1 MVEKKLPALLG
12 HTYGFANFTF
22 TLMMMLAMQQYN
34 YFMTDI
40 ALISAAHLTIIALIT
55 HIADGL
61 SVPFSGVIIQKT
73 QSRFGQFR
81 GWLLFI
87 PISTSIFF
95 TATFTNLP
103 LGYNM
108 KMVYLSV
115 VYILAHVSLNFAFN
129 AHLGLISVLSKDTT
143 GRLTLSSRNVQW
155 GMASQILYAVAII
168 PMLAY
173 TTENIS
179 GTWGYFY
186 TVGLLAVIQIIGYW
200 ALFFQTK
207 EYDKYDPNK
216 KLTSANNLTIPEM
229 IAQVLGNK
237 HLLILSLAEC
247 ANNLG
252 LFSLQVTA
260 MYYFTKIAGDA
271 LWMAPFTLALG
282 IATFASTILGP
293 IVEKFIGKRN
303 VYLVAASYGAIGY
316 VFLRIYGANSPYI
329 YIGIICVTVLGHGM
343 SAPIRQAM
351 FMDTAEYGF
360 YKTGKDASA
369 FIMSMLTLPVKIG
382 ITFAATLVS
391 WGLDLMNYNPEM
403 EITDQVVNG
412 LMNIICYIPIACGVI
427 AFLVML
433 FYSLT
438 NEKLAE
444 YMEAN
449 RIKRNEPAPQPEH
462 SVIS

>member
-1 MVEKKLPALLG
+1 MEKRLPSLLG
-12 HTYGFANFTF
+12 HSYGFANFTF
-22 TLMMMLAMQQYN
+22 TLMMMLAMQQYTF
-34 YFMTDI
+34 FMTDI
-40 ALISAAHLTIIALIT
+40 ALITAAHLTIITFIT
-55 HIADGL
+55 HVADGL

-73 QSRFGQFR
+73 QSRWGQFR

-87 PISTSIFF
+87 PISTCIFF

-103 LGYNM
+103 IGYNI

-129 AHLGLISVLSKDTT
+129 AHLGMISVLSKDTG
-143 GRLTLSSRNVQW
+143 GRLILSSRNVQW
-155 GMASQILYAVAII
+155 GMASQILYALAII
-168 PMLAY
+168 PMLNY
-173 TTENIS
+173 TTTNIS

-186 TVGLLAVIQIIGYW
+186 TVGLLAVIQIVGYW

-216 KLTSANNLTIPEM
+216 KLTPANNLTVPEM

-237 HLLILSLAEC
+237 HLITLSLAEC

-252 LFSLQVTA
+252 LFSIQVTA

-293 IVEKFIGKRN
+293 MVEKFIGKRN
-303 VYLVAASYGAIGY
+303 VYLVAAAYGSLGYIVLRMYGAD
-316 VFLRIYGANSPYI
+316 SPYI
-329 YIGIICVTVLGHGM
+329 YIGIVCVTVLGHGM

-351 FMDTAEYGF
+351 FMDTAEYGY
-360 YKTGKDASA
+360 YKTGKNASA

-391 WGLDLMNYNPEM
+391 WGLDLIHYDPNM

-412 LMNIICYIPIACGVI
+412 LMDIICYIPIACGVI
-427 AFLVML
+427 TFVIML

-438 NEKLAE
+438 NDKVAK

-449 RIKRNEPAPQPEH
+449 KIKRGEAENQEGQ
-462 SVIS
+462 SVFS

>member
-1 MVEKKLPALLG
+1 MEKRLPALLG

-22 TLMMMLAMQQYN
+22 TLMMMLAMQQYTF
-34 YFMTDI
+34 FMTDI
-40 ALISAAHLTIIALIT
+40 ALIAAGHVATITLIT
-55 HIADGL
+55 HIVDA
-61 SVPFSGVIIQKT
+61 FSIPVSGGIIQKT

-81 GWLLFI
+81 GWLFFI
-87 PISTSIFF
+87 PISTCIFF

-108 KMVYLSV
+108 KMVYLSL

-129 AHLGLISVLSKDTT
+129 AHLGLISVLSKDT
-143 GRLTLSSRNVQW
+143 GERLILSSRNVQW
-155 GMASQILYAVAII
+155 GMASQILYAIAII
-168 PMLAY
+168 PMLDY
-173 TTENIS
+173 TTTNIS

-186 TVGLLAVIQIIGYW
+186 TVGLLAVIQIVGYW

-216 KLTSANNLTIPEM
+216 NLTPANNLTVSEM

-237 HLLILSLAEC
+237 HLITLSLAEC

-260 MYYFTKIAGDA
+260 MYYFTKIAGDV
-271 LWMAPFTLALG
+271 LWMTPFTLALG

-303 VYLVAASYGAIGY
+303 VYLVAAAYASIGY
-316 VFLRIYGANSPYI
+316 LFLRYFGADSPYI
-329 YIGIICVTVLGHGM
+329 YIGIVCVTVLGHGM

-351 FMDTAEYGF
+351 FMDTAEYGY
-360 YKTGKDASA
+360 YKTGKEASA

-382 ITFAATLVS
+382 ITLAGTLIA
-391 WGLDLMNYNPEM
+391 WGLDLIHYDPNM

-412 LMNIICYIPIACGVI
+412 LMDIICYIPVACGVI
-427 AFLVML
+427 SFVIML

-438 NEKLAE
+438 NEKVAK

-449 RIKRNEPAPQPEH
+449 KIKRAEAQTEP